1 MIEQIQMI
9 ELINAKAFVDIR
21 CIPVSL
27 FSSLFIYFNF
37 LPLVQAPGLKGMS
50 NKALLS
56 KKDAFD
62 T

>member
-37 LPLVQAPGLKGMS
+37 CFRFFGA
-50 NKALLS
+50 ALAAQHRLII
-56 KKDAFD
+56 KLR
-62 T
+62 